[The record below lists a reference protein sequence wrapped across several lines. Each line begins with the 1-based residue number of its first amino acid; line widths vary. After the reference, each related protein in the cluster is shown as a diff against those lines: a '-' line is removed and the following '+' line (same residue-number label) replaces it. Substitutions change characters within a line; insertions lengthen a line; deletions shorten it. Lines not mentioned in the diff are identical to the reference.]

1 MASMISCSEIW
12 RGGELDNEAVHLGV
26 VVERFDRLEKF
37 LFGHVVLKANQ
48 GRFEPAYL
56 AGLDLVG
63 DIGFRTSVMA
73 NENGHEMGTTLAGR
87 NHGVYF
93 GRDLM
98 LDVLGYFFS
107 VDKCHSSVVL
117 LC

>member
-1 MASMISCSEIW
+1 
-12 RGGELDNEAVHLGV
+12 
-26 VVERFDRLEKF
+26 
-37 LFGHVVLKANQ
+37 
-48 GRFEPAYL
+48 
-56 AGLDLVG
+56 
-63 DIGFRTSVMA
+63 MA
-73 NENGHEMGTTLAGR
+73 NENGHEMGSTLAGR
-87 NHGVYF
+87 NHGINF